1 VVIVTANLPDKSRT
15 ENSFGG
21 AEGCSNQKRSDGPK
35 GKILRVKQGYN
46 PNSSSMGSIVFALP
60 AALLGI
66 TAAFGV
72 VSGVIMSVFMK
83 DRSRSDKQQASDDAH
98 AIDQLSDMEG

>member
-1 VVIVTANLPDKSRT
+1 MEISQNVNLYESAENIQSPEETAN
-15 ENSFGG
+15 E
-21 AEGCSNQKRSDGPK
+21 Q

-46 PNSSSMGSIVFALP
+46 PNSSSIGSIVFVMP

-72 VSGVIMSVFMK
+72 VSSVIMSTLMT
-83 DRSRSDKQQASDDAH
+83 DKKKGTKNINTPPEGVDD
-98 AIDQLSDMEG
+98 E